1 MRKIWIIALI
11 ITLTGSMSGCL
22 DDDNNYDYK
31 SINDL
36 KGGYMNF
43 GNFKTEYSVVE
54 GEELKL
60 APTFQFTIDEVPDV
74 SYEWYVDQ
82 KLQSE
87 ATEATFIFKADKN
100 GTHEVT
106 FVVKDNKSGVRF
118 AMSTFVKVRS
128 IYQRGWCIL
137 SDEGGRSVLHFIV
150 PTTFT
155 YETTYKG
162 EKILRDSLVYHDVRK
177 DILPDLG
184 RNPVGLMEHIGEMD
198 YHGEKGI
205 EIYDELLVKQD
216 QWVELNGN
224 TLEREVYTYQEFKD
238 DLPADFA
245 PKEAA
250 MTYSAKAILD
260 ENGFLYWMNKGD
272 VADFHAGFYTSVGLD
287 NNQKFSRLFE
297 SHKWNKYHCDVILAL
312 RAEDNSLVGI
322 YNGGEANRGTT
333 ITENSQLKC
342 GTVFEITGE
351 ESFNNIDKEVI
362 DALPAA
368 YDINYWGYDVT
379 TMTCGWL
386 ALLKDKD
393 KENNDKYDLR
403 YFLLDGERDGITC
416 EGYYE
421 YPGIT
426 IGDYRG
432 MAVFNSRHYAVIADG
447 YQLYYFQYF
456 EDNDTG
462 ASGSATMIPLGEAF
476 TSPIKALHGH
486 DLMPEYDS
494 DSYCG
499 QLGVALEDGS
509 FYIFGVNE
517 VLSEDGVC
525 NSVSRKQL
533 FPDVNTSEEN
543 KNFGKVV
550 DVIYKL
556 GCGKDYSIFAF

>member
-11 ITLTGSMSGCL
+11 ITLAGSMSGCL

-36 KGGYMNF
+36 KGGYQNF
-43 GNFKTEYSVVE
+43 GNFKTEYSVIE

-82 KLQSE
+82 KLQNE
-87 ATEATFIFKADKN
+87 ATEATFVFKADKN

-118 AMSTFVKVRS
+118 AMSTSVKVRS

-238 DLPADFA
+238 DLPTDLH
-245 PKEAA
+245 PK
-250 MTYSAKAILD
+250 
-260 ENGFLYWMNKGD
+260 
-272 VADFHAGFYTSVGLD
+272 
-287 NNQKFSRLFE
+287 RL
-297 SHKWNKYHCDVILAL
+297 
-312 RAEDNSLVGI
+312 
-322 YNGGEANRGTT
+322 
-333 ITENSQLKC
+333 Q
-342 GTVFEITGE
+342 
-351 ESFNNIDKEVI
+351 
-362 DALPAA
+362 
-368 YDINYWGYDVT
+368 
-379 TMTCGWL
+379 
-386 ALLKDKD
+386 
-393 KENNDKYDLR
+393 
-403 YFLLDGERDGITC
+403 
-416 EGYYE
+416 
-421 YPGIT
+421 
-426 IGDYRG
+426 
-432 MAVFNSRHYAVIADG
+432 
-447 YQLYYFQYF
+447 
-456 EDNDTG
+456 
-462 ASGSATMIPLGEAF
+462 
-476 TSPIKALHGH
+476 
-486 DLMPEYDS
+486 
-494 DSYCG
+494 
-499 QLGVALEDGS
+499 
-509 FYIFGVNE
+509 
-517 VLSEDGVC
+517 
-525 NSVSRKQL
+525 
-533 FPDVNTSEEN
+533 
-543 KNFGKVV
+543 
-550 DVIYKL
+550 
-556 GCGKDYSIFAF
+556 